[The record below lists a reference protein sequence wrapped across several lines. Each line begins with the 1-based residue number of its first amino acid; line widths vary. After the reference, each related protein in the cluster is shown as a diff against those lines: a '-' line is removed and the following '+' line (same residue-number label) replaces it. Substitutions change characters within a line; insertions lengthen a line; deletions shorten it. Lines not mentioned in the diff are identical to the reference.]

1 MFILDSYT
9 ERRSSSPTSHDLIN
23 KSSCKIYPV
32 SFIWLHG
39 ALELPARGELWARG
53 CGQVINY
60 QFLVLTHQ
68 QGSSNKHNET
78 IHRCKAITDSLHGG
92 VDADRNMLHEM
103 VNKLIIRPQ

>member
-1 MFILDSYT
+1 MAPYTVMFILDSYT

-60 QFLVLTHQ
+60 GINFSYFRTNKEVVISTVKQF
-68 QGSSNKHNET
+68 
-78 IHRCKAITDSLHGG
+78 I
-92 VDADRNMLHEM
+92 DAR
-103 VNKLIIRPQ
+103 Q